1 MFQNCNIIYV
11 QLRAEKFTIFAING
25 EVIMILYFSG
35 TGNSEYAANYIAERI
50 EDEVENLFD
59 RIRREDYS
67 PMESG
72 RPWVVVTPTYGWRI
86 PNVVEMF
93 LRKTD
98 FSGNQEMYFVM
109 TCGQDNGCAGKYLQ
123 KMCDGVNLKYMG
135 CAEVV
140 MPENY
145 IAMFEVPDK
154 DEALKIIEDSEKSL
168 DKIIQYLSEGNPF
181 PEKEVHLKDR
191 ITSGPANQ
199 VFRRFFVR
207 ADSFR
212 VTDACVHCGKC
223 EQVCPLENIHYI
235 NEKPVWGDK
244 CTHCMACIC
253 RCPQEAIE
261 YGRKSVGKERY
272 ICPK

>member
-1 MFQNCNIIYV
+1 
-11 QLRAEKFTIFAING
+11 
-25 EVIMILYFSG
+25 MILYFSG
-35 TGNSEYAANYIAERI
+35 TGNSEYVAKYIAEKI
-50 EDEVENLFD
+50 EDVTENLFD
-59 RIRREDYS
+59 RIRNEDYS
-67 PMESG
+67 PMESE
-72 RPWVVVTPTYGWRI
+72 RPWIVVTPTYGWRI

-98 FSGNQEMYFVM
+98 FNGSQEMYFVM

-123 KMCDGVNLKYMG
+123 KMCEGVNLKYMG

-154 DEALKIIEDSEKSL
+154 DEALKIIEDSEKSM
-168 DKIIQYLSEGNPF
+168 DKIVQYLSERNPF
-181 PEKEVHLKDR
+181 PEKKVQLKDW
-191 ITSGPANQ
+191 ITSGPVNQ
-199 VFRRFFVR
+199 VFRRFFVK

-212 VTDACVHCGKC
+212 VTDDCVHCGKC

-235 NEKPVWGDK
+235 NEKPVWGDN

-253 RCPQEAIE
+253 RCPQGAIE
-261 YGRKSVGKERY
+261 YGRKTIGKERY